1 MSKSFLSAEQICK
14 HYKSA
19 DAGRI
24 QVLDS
29 VSLSIDK
36 GDWAMLVGS
45 SGSGKSTFLNI
56 LGTLDTADSG
66 QLLLEG
72 KNYAQASA
80 MSKAKIRQERIGFVF
95 QSFQLI
101 AELTALEN
109 IMLPAQFSSK
119 SSLARTRALE
129 LLDRVG
135 LKQRA
140 THHPGALSGGEQQRV
155 AICRA
160 LINEPDIILAD
171 EPTGNLDP
179 DTSSE
184 LINFFGELRE
194 QGKTIVMVTH
204 NHELKSHATKVFQLK
219 QGKLS
224 S

>member
-1 MSKSFLSAEQICK
+1 MSKVFLHAKQISK

-24 QVLDS
+24 QVLDN
-29 VSLSIDK
+29 VSLSIQK
-36 GDWAMLVGS
+36 GDWAMLIGS

-66 QLLLEG
+66 LLLLEG
-72 KNYAQASA
+72 KNYAKSSA
-80 MSKAKIRQERIGFVF
+80 LSKAKIRQQRIGFVF

-101 AELTALEN
+101 PELTALEN
-109 IMLPAQFSSK
+109 IMLPAQFGSNSSQAK
-119 SSLARTRALE
+119 KKAME
-129 LLDRVG
+129 LLSRVG
-135 LKQRA
+135 LSMRA
-140 THHPGALSGGEQQRV
+140 NHHPGALSGGEQQRV

-184 LINFFGELRE
+184 LINFFSELRK

-204 NHELKSHATKVFQLK
+204 NHDLKSHANKVFKLR